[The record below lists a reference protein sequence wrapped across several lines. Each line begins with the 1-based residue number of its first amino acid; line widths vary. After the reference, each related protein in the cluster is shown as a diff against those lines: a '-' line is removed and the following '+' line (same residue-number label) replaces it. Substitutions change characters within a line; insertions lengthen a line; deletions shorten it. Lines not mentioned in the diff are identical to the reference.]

1 MMIIDINDDENQKLM
16 HSVCTLSIHC
26 RLRCECKRP
35 KRGRNAANRSLYLA
49 KILHQFHSGEE
60 KTTHDVFVNEVNAF
74 PTPADDGLI
83 QQSDLRE
90 VMKACM
96 EENGMRFD
104 EKEIEDLAQA
114 LYEDAAGL
122 AAGEAA
128 QEADMAEAESKPR
141 GISVEDL
148 KAEMAKHEG
157 LLENLSI
164 KLVLCSFSVSIT
176 LIN

>member
-1 MMIIDINDDENQKLM
+1 MI
-16 HSVCTLSIHC
+16 V
-26 RLRCECKRP
+26 
-35 KRGRNAANRSLYLA
+35 
-49 KILHQFHSGEE
+49 
-60 KTTHDVFVNEVNAF
+60 
-74 PTPADDGLI
+74 ADDGLI

-96 EENGMRFD
+96 EENGMKFD

-128 QEADMAEAESKPR
+128 NETR
-141 GISVEDL
+141 GITVEDL
-148 KAEMAKHEG
+148 KAELAKHEG

-164 KLVLCSFSVSIT
+164 K
-176 LIN
+176 

>member
-1 MMIIDINDDENQKLM
+1 VSTNL
-16 HSVCTLSIHC
+16 VGIHP
-26 RLRCECKRP
+26 LF
-35 KRGRNAANRSLYLA
+35 S
-49 KILHQFHSGEE
+49 
-60 KTTHDVFVNEVNAF
+60 
-74 PTPADDGLI
+74 DDGLI

-122 AAGEAA
+122 AAGDAGKET
-128 QEADMAEAESKPR
+128 R
-141 GISVEDL
+141 GITVEDL
-148 KAEMAKHEG
+148 KAELSKHDG

-164 KLVLCSFSVSIT
+164 K
-176 LIN
+176 

>member
-1 MMIIDINDDENQKLM
+1 M
-16 HSVCTLSIHC
+16 TFSIF
-26 RLRCECKRP
+26 L
-35 KRGRNAANRSLYLA
+35 
-49 KILHQFHSGEE
+49 
-60 KTTHDVFVNEVNAF
+60 
-74 PTPADDGLI
+74 DDGLI

-96 EENGMRFD
+96 EENGMKFD

-128 QEADMAEAESKPR
+128 NETR
-141 GISVEDL
+141 GITVEDL
-148 KAEMAKHEG
+148 KAELAKHEG

-164 KLVLCSFSVSIT
+164 K
-176 LIN
+176 

>member
-1 MMIIDINDDENQKLM
+1 MT
-16 HSVCTLSIHC
+16 SACSC
-26 RLRCECKRP
+26 
-35 KRGRNAANRSLYLA
+35 S
-49 KILHQFHSGEE
+49 
-60 KTTHDVFVNEVNAF
+60 
-74 PTPADDGLI
+74 ADDGLI

-122 AAGEAA
+122 AAGEQDANS
-128 QEADMAEAESKPR
+128 ETR
-141 GISVEDL
+141 GITVEDL
-148 KAEMAKHEG
+148 KAELEKHDG

-164 KLVLCSFSVSIT
+164 K
-176 LIN
+176 

>member
-1 MMIIDINDDENQKLM
+1 MQ
-16 HSVCTLSIHC
+16 VTF
-26 RLRCECKRP
+26 
-35 KRGRNAANRSLYLA
+35 LYA
-49 KILHQFHSGEE
+49 G
-60 KTTHDVFVNEVNAF
+60 
-74 PTPADDGLI
+74 DGLI

-122 AAGEAA
+122 AAGEGM
-128 QEADMAEAESKPR
+128 EETN

-148 KAEMAKHEG
+148 KAELSKHDN
-157 LLENLSI
+157 LLQNLSI
-164 KLVLCSFSVSIT
+164 K
-176 LIN
+176 